1 MRKSTEEVNSFS
13 TNIEKWNTAQIIKF
27 IHISDIEAF
36 EAVGRSLDKITGVAD
51 LILET
56 LSKGGRAIYVGA
68 GTSGRIAVQDLVEL
82 LPTYGL
88 GKEYFD
94 YVMAGGERALTES
107 VEGSEDSRNDAIE
120 SLKKKNLSS
129 LDVVVGI
136 TASGSTPFVLA
147 ALEYAKSIG
156 AKTVGITDNLETPV
170 SKIADI
176 CIELLTGAEV
186 IQGSTRMKAGTA
198 QKMTLNMISTT
209 VAVKL
214 GRTYKNTMSH
224 MGSWFNEKLKSRA
237 VSILTEQFGL
247 EDSKAEELLS
257 KNDYNISKAIDSYK
271 KEKLS

>member
-13 TNIEKWNTAQIIKF
+13 TDIDKWNTAQIIKF

-51 LILET
+51 LILEI

-170 SKIADI
+170 SKIADT